1 MAVSSFEIQGLMGR
15 TQDYT
20 AIKHQ
25 EDNKNMIAQSAFQNQ
40 AEKKVQNKAQRV
52 QQSQQSETQQQKKD
66 AKDKGSNT
74 YFGDG
79 GHGRNRQEQIP
90 VEGRVVRKDARSSHF
105 DCSI

>member
-1 MAVSSFEIQGLMGR
+1 
-15 TQDYT
+15 
-20 AIKHQ
+20 
-25 EDNKNMIAQSAFQNQ
+25 MIAQSAFQNQ